1 MSTTIRTQ
9 KQHGDSLGARIVRA
23 AAQTRTAPPARP
35 RPASRDHE
43 YVRDRAKALAVIGE
57 QAEIRA
63 EFARKLGL
71 ASGAVIGFRIFHAE
85 RVAEPARIGVRV
97 VSGGGSWPPTAAKHV
112 EPIERP
118 TKRRGRP
125 GRRGKLVA
133 ALARSRQL

>member
-1 MSTTIRTQ
+1 MSTTIRSQ
-9 KQHGDSLGARIVRA
+9 HKPHGDSLGARIVRA
-23 AAQTRTAPPARP
+23 AAQTRTAPVRP

-43 YVRDRAKALAVIGE
+43 YVRDRAKALAVIRE

-71 ASGAVIGFRIFHAE
+71 ASGDVIGFRVFHAE
-85 RVAEPARIGVRV
+85 LVADPPRIGVRV
-97 VSGGGSWPPTAAKHV
+97 VSGGGTWPPTAAKHV

-133 ALARSRQL
+133 ALARSRKF